1 LLKNNIATT
10 IPNEFRKMKK
20 VILPLIFLVL
30 NAVCIGQSNIKIG
43 EKAPKIN
50 VSHWVHNK
58 PINTEF
64 ENKFIVL
71 EFWAT
76 WCGPCIAAV
85 PHMNIL
91 QAEINNPDL
100 LFVSITDEPEAKI
113 KRILEKVDFKSIVV
127 TDTTK
132 KTQINF
138 GDGRKGLEAYPMT
151 VLIDNKGWVKWIGE
165 PNQLS
170 VEILE
175 KFVIGNLV
183 GKNHFA
189 NKATQQG
196 GVESVKQINT
206 AQTTFWSV
214 LKNKEKQFYFDLQ
227 QSEIGENINIKFGNT
242 AVLITDV
249 SIADIYKEVLGVK
262 IRSNDSIKYTLIYKN
277 KRDTSA
283 GFSTLENLLLDKLG
297 LTRKQSRVKETKYLI
312 EIKDKAMLKPTLSD
326 LISSKSEAGD
336 KILFN
341 NYSIAVMIEAM
352 SEILNLKCEY
362 DGTNDQKYDFVIE
375 SKNLSSF
382 QESLLSYGL
391 SVRETSTEEEFIF
404 LENKDWK

>member
-43 EKAPKIN
+43 EKAPEITIT
-50 VSHWVHNK
+50 HWLHNK
-58 PINTEF
+58 PVSTNLED
-64 ENKFIVL
+64 KFIVL

-85 PHMNIL
+85 PHMNML

-100 LFVSITDEPEAKI
+100 LFVSITDEPEAKT

-175 KFVIGNLV
+175 KFVSGNLV

-249 SIADIYKEVLGVK
+249 SIADIYKEVLSVK
-262 IRSNDSIKYTLIYKN
+262 IRSNDSTKYTLIYKN
-277 KRDTSA
+277 KRDTSLE
-283 GFSTLENLLLDKLG
+283 FSTLENLLLDKLG

-312 EIKDKAMLKPTLSD
+312 AIKDKGMLKPTLSD

>member
-1 LLKNNIATT
+1 
-10 IPNEFRKMKK
+10 M
-20 VILPLIFLVL
+20 
-30 NAVCIGQSNIKIG
+30 GQSNIKIG
-43 EKAPKIN
+43 EKAPEITIT
-50 VSHWVHNK
+50 HWLHNK
-58 PINTEF
+58 PVSTNLED
-64 ENKFIVL
+64 KFIVL

-100 LFVSITDEPEAKI
+100 LFVSITDEPEAKT

-175 KFVIGNLV
+175 KFVSGNLV

-227 QSEIGENINIKFGNT
+227 QSEIGENINIKSGNT

-262 IRSNDSIKYTLIYKN
+262 IRSNDSTKYTLIYKN

-312 EIKDKAMLKPTLSD
+312 EIKDKGMLKPTLSD

-382 QESLLSYGL
+382 QESLVSYGL